1 MSDKAAHLDRLLQS
15 IETASSLRANARG
28 DEGLFARRRLLRAW
42 QSRRLQ
48 HTHADLLAD
57 KRFGAA
63 ARFFVTDLYSDED
76 AGARDAEV
84 AKVVPN
90 LGKMLPPSGVETV
103 ADAIEL
109 DALSESLDADMV
121 AALGAGVAN
130 LDARTYA
137 DAYRKTGRGD
147 DRERQIALIEDLGQS
162 LDSLTH
168 LPLIGMTLKMM
179 RRPAQLIGMGELQS
193 FLERGY
199 SSFRAMGSADEFV
212 SIVTTRERTLMRAWF
227 AGENPEA

>member
-1 MSDKAAHLDRLLQS
+1 MNDKAIHLERLNQS
-15 IETASSLRANARG
+15 ISQAMALRQNARS
-28 DEGLFARRRLLRAW
+28 DLAALERRQLLRAW

-48 HTHADLLAD
+48 QTHADLLAD
-57 KRFGAA
+57 RRFGPAA
-63 ARFFVTDLYSDED
+63 EFFVTDLYSDED
-76 AGARDAEV
+76 AGERDAAV
-84 AKVVPN
+84 AKVAPS

-109 DALSESLDADMV
+109 DALSETLDADMV
-121 AALGAGVAN
+121 AALGERVFT
-130 LDARTYA
+130 LDATAYG
-137 DAYRKTGRGD
+137 DAYRKTGRQS

-168 LPLIGMTLKMM
+168 LPLIGTTLKMM
-179 RRPAQLIGMGELQS
+179 RRPAKLIGMGDLQS

-199 SSFRAMGSADEFV
+199 SAFRAMGGADEFV

-227 AGENPEA
+227 AGENPAG